1 MALNRRTRT
10 VILCTAIV
18 SLLLVIIVAGLMMNP
33 ALYNPNYAN
42 KMLSPSSSHP
52 FGADYLGRDMFFRT
66 IKGLTT
72 SILIGTLAATVSAL
86 VALALG
92 LVSAMQGGIIDK
104 IVSWLVD
111 LFMSIPHL
119 VLLMLVSY
127 MLGKGE
133 RGVIIAIAI
142 THWPSLT
149 RLLRAEVLQVK
160 DAPFVKT
167 AARLGSTPFQIAY
180 GHIVPHILPQFITGL
195 ILLFPH
201 AILHEAAITFI
212 GFGLALDT
220 PAIGIIL
227 SESLA
232 HIAQSAWYLVFFP
245 GAVLVLMVMVLD
257 KLGEYVKLLVD
268 PMNAQE

>member
-1 MALNRRTRT
+1 MA
-10 VILCTAIV
+10 
-18 SLLLVIIVAGLMMNP
+18 IIAAGFAMSP
-33 ALYNPNYAN
+33 ALYSPNYAN
-42 KMLSPSSSHP
+42 KMLGPSKMHL
-52 FGADYLGRDMFFRT
+52 FGTDYLGRDMFFRT
-66 IKGLTT
+66 LKGLST
-72 SILIGTLAATVSAL
+72 SIAIGTLAATVSAL
-86 VALALG
+86 FALALG
-92 LVSAMQGGIIDK
+92 LVSAMRGGVVDK
-104 IVSWLVD
+104 IVSWCVD
-111 LFMSIPHL
+111 LCMSIPHF
-119 VLLMLVSY
+119 VLLMLISY

-133 RGVIIAIAI
+133 RGVIVAIAI

-160 DAPFVKT
+160 EAPFVKS
-167 AARLGSTPFQIAY
+167 AATFGPPPLKIAF

-232 HIAQSAWYLVFFP
+232 HIAQGAWYLVFFP
-245 GAVLVLMVMVLD
+245 GAVLVAIVMLLD
-257 KLGEYVKLLVD
+257 KLGEQVKLLVD
-268 PMNAQE
+268 PVSAEE

>member
-1 MALNRRTRT
+1 
-10 VILCTAIV
+10 
-18 SLLLVIIVAGLMMNP
+18 
-33 ALYNPNYAN
+33 
-42 KMLSPSSSHP
+42 
-52 FGADYLGRDMFFRT
+52 MFFRT
-66 IKGLTT
+66 LKGLST

-86 VALALG
+86 FALALG
-92 LVSAMQGGIIDK
+92 LVSAIQGGLTDK
-104 IVSWLVD
+104 IVSWFVD
-111 LFMSIPHL
+111 LFMSVPHL

-127 MLGKGE
+127 MAGKGE

-160 DAPFVKT
+160 VAPFVK
-167 AARLGSTPFQIAY
+167 AAAKLGSTPFNIAF

-212 GFGLALDT
+212 GFGLNLDT

-232 HIAQSAWYLVFFP
+232 HIAQGAWYLVFFP
-245 GAVLVLMVMVLD
+245 GAVLVAIVMLLD
-257 KLGEYVKLLVD
+257 KLGEYVKLLAD

>member
-1 MALNRRTRT
+1 MNR
-10 VILCTAIV
+10 
-18 SLLLVIIVAGLMMNP
+18 SLYSPV
-33 ALYNPNYAN
+33 YAD
-42 KMLSPSSSHP
+42 KMLAPSAKHI
-52 FGADYLGRDMFFRT
+52 FGTDYLGRDMFFRT
-66 IKGLTT
+66 LKGLSA
-72 SILIGTLAATVSAL
+72 SILIGTLAATSSAII
-86 VALALG
+86 ALALG
-92 LVSAMQGGIIDK
+92 LLSALRGGITDK
-104 IVSWLVD
+104 IVSWFVD

-142 THWPSLT
+142 THWPGLT
-149 RLLRAEVLQVK
+149 RLLRAEVLQVR

-167 AARLGSTPFQIAY
+167 AARLGSTPLQIAAE
-180 GHIVPHILPQFITGL
+180 HIVPHILPQFITGL

-232 HIAQSAWYLVFFP
+232 HISQGAWYLVFFP
-245 GAVLVLMVMVLD
+245 GTVLVVIVMLLD
-257 KLGEYVKLLVD
+257 KLGEYVKLLAD